1 MPAEEESESLA
12 DMPKLSNGDPDV
24 VKALYSD
31 TGIYPS
37 EDGSKDPFNV
47 TKINQPGKNSNET
60 KNFTQ

>member
-1 MPAEEESESLA
+1 
-12 DMPKLSNGDPDV
+12 MPKLSNGDPDV

-37 EDGSKDPFNV
+37 EDGSKDPFDV